1 MMGKKKSERK
11 GREPLE
17 EKLEKLG
24 RKLEKVVQERAELMR
39 SLRPALV
46 GPAAE
51 AESGEDAPSAWLS
64 ADSMEQRER
73 GTAVPAMH
81 EAMRA
86 RRSVKRFTDDSVPRE
101 AIERLLATAVHAPN
115 HHMTEPWRFYVLGPH
130 ARFAWGEAL
139 GARKAKKIED
149 EAAAAQV
156 LEKVARTH
164 EALPAM
170 IAVAMKVGDDPERAR
185 EDYAATW
192 MAVQNL
198 CLAAVTEGLGT
209 HIKTGAIM
217 DDPAARTAVGV
228 PADERIVATLTL
240 GVPEEVPAGKP
251 RTSAAQLTTWVD

>member
-1 MMGKKKSERK
+1 MGKKKSERK
-11 GREPLE
+11 SRDALE

-24 RKLEKVVQERAELMR
+24 RKLEQVVQERAELMR
-39 SLRPALV
+39 SLRPSFV
-46 GPAAE
+46 GPAAA
-51 AESGEDAPSAWLS
+51 AEPGEDAPSPWLS
-64 ADSMEQRER
+64 ADPAEQRER
-73 GTAVPAMH
+73 GGTAVPGMH

-86 RRSVKRFTDDSVPRE
+86 RRSVKRFTGDSVPRD
-101 AIERLLATAVHAPN
+101 AIERLLDAAVHAPN
-115 HHMTEPWRFYVLGPH
+115 HHMTEPWRFYVLGPR
-130 ARFAWGEAL
+130 ARFAYGQAL

-149 EAAAAQV
+149 ESAAAQV

-170 IAVAMKVGDDPERAR
+170 IAVAMKVGDDPERGR

-198 CLAAVTEGLGT
+198 CLAAVPEGLGT

-228 PADERIVATLTL
+228 PADERVVATVTL